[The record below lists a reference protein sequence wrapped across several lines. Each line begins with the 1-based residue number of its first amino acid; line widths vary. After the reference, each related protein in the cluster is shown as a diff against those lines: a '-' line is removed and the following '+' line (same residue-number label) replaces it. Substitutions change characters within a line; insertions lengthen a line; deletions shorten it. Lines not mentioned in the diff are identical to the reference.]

1 MGNIFLA
8 KSNGETVV
16 EHTKK
21 LIQNFEKLIE
31 LYPNIEVDKRLLL
44 LACIYHDLGKINA
57 KFQYKVSNEKRKSLL
72 KEKYEIDL
80 KKNEIP
86 HGILS
91 TAFINSNELL
101 KENFDKEDIKILAH
115 SVALHHE
122 RDISEIEDED
132 FKEEIKKMEFELND
146 FETELTS
153 LENIYFEIIKKIYG
167 EIKKYS
173 IFKRED
179 DNFKIKKLS
188 KKYYKLNDRIYSEK
202 MYMKKEEA
210 LEIFKKYVL
219 LKGLLNKIDYAAS
232 SYTTIEEKNDFLEI
246 EMEKFLED
254 VLRKDNPKNDWNA
267 LQKFMKQHKD
277 ENVVI
282 VAQTGYGKTEAGLL
296 WIGNNKGF
304 FTLPLRV
311 AINAI
316 YDRVVKNIVR
326 ENVEKRIG
334 LLHSDFRE
342 YYTEK
347 NSKENKLLKNEELS
361 EYINKTKQFSL
372 PLTICTIDQ
381 LFDFVFRAPGFELK
395 VATLSYSKVVIDEIQ
410 MYSADLLAYLIYGLK
425 YITDFGGKF
434 AIMTATLPGIVTY
447 LLEKEGVKFVTTE
460 PFTNDKKRHSLK
472 VMEESINAEFIK
484 GKYRNNKILVIC
496 NTVKKAKE
504 IYENLNIPKEELNLI
519 HSRFIKRDRTN
530 KEKEITEFANPKRF
544 RGDVKNKREKE
555 GFQENG
561 VWIGTQVLEA
571 SLDLDFDILI
581 TELSDLNGLFQ
592 RMGRC
597 FRNREKVDEGYN
609 CFVFTKECS
618 GIKGAKAIIDKE
630 IHEKSKSVLLKVDG
644 IISEVQKLDLIN
656 SVYSYESL
664 KDTKYFNKVT
674 DNIKY
679 LKEYVV
685 EYEKT
690 KSEVQRIFRNI
701 ASYDVIP
708 RIIYEENFEEINRN
722 IEILREKMKGLSED
736 DRKKLRIRKIE
747 ARGELNKFK
756 VTIPDFEYR
765 KLEKSK
771 KNEIEK
777 IKVNDY
783 EELVVVNCGYS
794 YEKGFEVVRGEEEDN
809 FF

>member
-21 LIQNFEKLIE
+21 LIQNLKKLIE
-31 LYPNIEVDKRLLL
+31 LYPNIEVNKKLLL

-57 KFQYKVSNEKRKSLL
+57 KFQYKVSTEKRKNLL

-101 KENFDKEDIKILAH
+101 KENFDKEDIKILAY

-153 LENIYFEIIKKIYG
+153 LENIYFEIIKEIYG

-202 MYMKKEEA
+202 MYTKKEEA
-210 LEIFKKYVL
+210 LEIFKKYVM

-254 VLRKDNPKNDWNA
+254 VLRKDNPKNDWNE
-267 LQKFMKQHKD
+267 LQKFMIHNQN
-277 ENVVI
+277 ENIVV

-311 AINAI
+311 AINSI
-316 YDRVVKNIVR
+316 FNRVKNQIVIEKL
-326 ENVEKRIG
+326 ENRIG

-342 YYTEK
+342 IYIEDIKKKEK
-347 NSKENKLLKNEELS
+347 NSLEKMDNDELFM
-361 EYINKTKQFSL
+361 YMDKTKQLSL
-372 PLTICTIDQ
+372 PLTVCTIDQ

-410 MYSADLLAYLIYGLK
+410 MYSTDLLAYLIYGLK

-434 AIMTATLPGIVTY
+434 AIMTATLPGI
-447 LLEKEGVKFVTTE
+447 
-460 PFTNDKKRHSLK
+460 
-472 VMEESINAEFIK
+472 
-484 GKYRNNKILVIC
+484 
-496 NTVKKAKE
+496 
-504 IYENLNIPKEELNLI
+504 
-519 HSRFIKRDRTN
+519 
-530 KEKEITEFANPKRF
+530 
-544 RGDVKNKREKE
+544 
-555 GFQENG
+555 
-561 VWIGTQVLEA
+561 
-571 SLDLDFDILI
+571 
-581 TELSDLNGLFQ
+581 
-592 RMGRC
+592 
-597 FRNREKVDEGYN
+597 
-609 CFVFTKECS
+609 
-618 GIKGAKAIIDKE
+618 IID
-630 IHEKSKSVLLKVDG
+630 LLK
-644 IISEVQKLDLIN
+644 
-656 SVYSYESL
+656 
-664 KDTKYFNKVT
+664 
-674 DNIKY
+674 
-679 LKEYVV
+679 KE
-685 EYEKT
+685 
-690 KSEVQRIFRNI
+690 
-701 ASYDVIP
+701 
-708 RIIYEENFEEINRN
+708 
-722 IEILREKMKGLSED
+722 
-736 DRKKLRIRKIE
+736 
-747 ARGELNKFK
+747 
-756 VTIPDFEYR
+756 
-765 KLEKSK
+765 
-771 KNEIEK
+771 
-777 IKVNDY
+777 
-783 EELVVVNCGYS
+783 
-794 YEKGFEVVRGEEEDN
+794 
-809 FF
+809 

>member
-1 MGNIFLA
+1 MKSKFLA
-8 KSNGETVV
+8 KSNGETIKA
-16 EHTKK
+16 HTEN
-21 LIQNFEKLIE
+21 LINNFKNLFRI
-31 LYPNIEVDKRLLL
+31 YPDINVDKNLLL
-44 LACIYHDLGKINA
+44 LACIYHDLGKMNLR
-57 KFQYKVSNEKRKSLL
+57 FQKKLL
-72 KEKYEIDL
+72 GKID
-80 KKNEIP
+80 KKEIP
-86 HGILS
+86 HAILS
-91 TAFINSNELL
+91 TAFINDDILIDFHGFNED
-101 KENFDKEDIKILAH
+101 EIKILAH
-115 SVALHHE
+115 SVALHHDRNLLE
-122 RDISEIEDED
+122 ISESDVLDEINSMNEKISIN
-132 FKEEIKKMEFELND
+132 FSNELR
-146 FETELTS
+146 E
-153 LENIYFEIIKKIYG
+153 LENMYFKYLDNTKNYKNKKNVIFNWKDGKVKLEELSSLFYEIG
-167 EIKKYS
+167 S
-173 IFKRED
+173 Q
-179 DNFKIKKLS
+179 
-188 KKYYKLNDRIYSEK
+188 IYSDSENQK
-202 MYMKKEEA
+202 
-210 LEIFKKYVL
+210 IFKKYVM

-277 ENVVI
+277 ENVVV

-361 EYINKTKQFSL
+361 EYINRTKQFSL

-504 IYENLNIPKEELNLI
+504 IYENLDIPKEELNLI

-544 RGDVKNKREKE
+544 REDVKNKREKE

-783 EELVVVNCGYS
+783 EELVIVNCGYS
-794 YEKGFEVVRGEEEDN
+794 YEKGFEVVQGEEEDN

>member
-1 MGNIFLA
+1 MVKRNKIPGFL
-8 KSNGETVV
+8 SN
-16 EHTKK
+16 
-21 LIQNFEKLIE
+21 LI
-31 LYPNIEVDKRLLL
+31 
-44 LACIYHDLGKINA
+44 
-57 KFQYKVSNEKRKSLL
+57 
-72 KEKYEIDL
+72 
-80 KKNEIP
+80 
-86 HGILS
+86 
-91 TAFINSNELL
+91 
-101 KENFDKEDIKILAH
+101 
-115 SVALHHE
+115 
-122 RDISEIEDED
+122 
-132 FKEEIKKMEFELND
+132 
-146 FETELTS
+146 
-153 LENIYFEIIKKIYG
+153 
-167 EIKKYS
+167 
-173 IFKRED
+173 
-179 DNFKIKKLS
+179 
-188 KKYYKLNDRIYSEK
+188 
-202 MYMKKEEA
+202 KKEEESRYA
-210 LEIFKKYVL
+210 NMLYIAVIFLCLLSLRIFYMQILKGSYYKSESDGNRMRQIPVQAARGVMYDRNGKIMAGSRSAYSIILSDVNKDKDIPEIELNRLASLLNISASEIKEKISKNKKNVIFNWKDGKVKLEELSSLFYEIGSQIYSDSENQKIFKKYVM

-277 ENVVI
+277 ENVVV

-316 YDRVVKNIVR
+316 YDRVAKNIVR

-361 EYINKTKQFSL
+361 EYINRTKQFSL

-544 RGDVKNKREKE
+544 REDVKNKREKE

-690 KSEVQRIFRNI
+690 KTEVQRIFRNI

-794 YEKGFEVVRGEEEDN
+794 YEKGFEVLQGEEEDN